1 MTHDSSELSYA
12 ERIDESIRPQ
22 DDFFDYTNRKW
33 LAAHPIPDDE
43 TRWGAFNVLHD
54 EAQKDVKAICE
65 ELQGKEFPDGML
77 EQQIRD
83 FYVSGMHFDEHKDD
97 NLKIVEQYFAKIDAT
112 TNSSDLPRLF
122 GELAR
127 IDVRSP
133 WRVMVDADDM
143 DSTKHILRL
152 VQAKLTL
159 PDRDY
164 YLEDS
169 EKMQHFQNEYHK
181 HIEQMYAHFPALASS
196 SEKCWET
203 LWNFEKGLATAMRSH
218 TELRDVHKNY
228 NNTPFSEITKTY
240 SHLDFPAYAQAL
252 GWNDTNNISV
262 DQPEFFEY
270 VNSLMTQKSLDEW
283 KTYLKWLF
291 LIEYD
296 GKISEE
302 LARLRF
308 DFFGNILSGSTKI
321 VPLWKRVLSALD
333 SAMGE
338 GVGKLYAARHFPE
351 ESKRQ
356 VLELVEDIRDAY
368 RERIENLDWMSEPT
382 KKTALEKLTNIK
394 VLIGYPDVWRDFSK
408 LRITPKSYL
417 RNALASE
424 EFSTDYWL
432 GKLSEPT
439 SRDDWF
445 MYAQTVNAYND
456 PNRLVVCFP
465 GAILQA
471 PFFDPQAPYAANIGA
486 IGAVI
491 GHEFTHGFDD
501 QGCQFDPRGNVRTW
515 QTDDERAEFAKRA
528 ELIIKQADQFETIPG
543 VYLKGNLIIGES
555 IADLGGLELA
565 HHALLKKFPDPSVAA
580 ADSLSV
586 EKLFFISF
594 ASTEC
599 GDTRAERRRQLA
611 LSDPHPIEEFRV
623 NGMLAHCDS
632 FYEAYDVKE
641 GDKLYR
647 APADRAKIW

>member
-1 MTHDSSELSYA
+1 MTHESPELNYA
-12 ERIDESIRPQ
+12 QRLDDSIRPQ
-22 DDFFDYTNRKW
+22 DDFFEYANKKW
-33 LAAHPIPDDE
+33 LAAHPMPGSE

-54 EAQKDVKAICE
+54 EAQEHVRAICK
-65 ELQGKEFPDGML
+65 ELQGQEFVDGSL

-83 FYVSGMHFDEHKDD
+83 FYFSGMHFDEHKED

-112 TNSSDLPRLF
+112 AELTDLPHLF

-127 IDVRSP
+127 LDVRSP
-133 WRVMVDADDM
+133 WRVMIDADDM

-164 YLEDS
+164 YLDDN
-169 EKMQHFQNEYHK
+169 EKMQHIREQYHK
-181 HIEQMYAHFPALASS
+181 HVQQMYRHFPALAGSS
-196 SEKCWET
+196 DKCWDAV
-203 LWNFEKGLATAMRSH
+203 WNFEEGLARNMRSQ
-218 TELRDVHKNY
+218 TDLRDVHKNY
-228 NNTPFSEITKTY
+228 NNTPFAEITKTY
-240 SHLDFPAYAQAL
+240 SHLDLTAYAKAL
-252 GWNDTNNISV
+252 GWHDTSNTSV

-270 VNSLMTQKSLDEW
+270 VNTLMTQKSLDEW

-291 LIEYD
+291 LVEYG

-302 LARLRF
+302 LAVLRF
-308 DFFGNILSGSTKI
+308 DFFGTVLSGTTEI
-321 VPLWKRVLSALD
+321 VPLWKRVLSSLD
-333 SAMGE
+333 GAMGE

-351 ESKRQ
+351 GSKRQ

-368 RERIENLDWMSEPT
+368 QERIEKLDWMSEPT

-408 LRITPKSYL
+408 LRITPQSYL
-417 RNALASE
+417 ENALAAE

-432 GKLSEPT
+432 GKLAEPT

-445 MYAQTVNAYND
+445 MYPQTVNAYND

-465 GAILQA
+465 GAILQP
-471 PFFDPQAPYAANIGA
+471 PFFNPSAPYAANIGA

-501 QGCQFDPRGNVRTW
+501 QGCQFDPKGNVRTW
-515 QTDDERAEFAKRA
+515 QTDDERKEFARRA
-528 ELIIKQADQFETIPG
+528 QLIIQQANEFETIPG
-543 VYLKGNLIIGES
+543 VHLKGDLIIGES

-565 HHALLKKFPDPSVAA
+565 HSALLHKIPDTSEIVA
-580 ADSLSV
+580 DGLSA

-599 GDTRAERRRQLA
+599 GITRPERKRQLA

-623 NGMLAHCDS
+623 NGMLSHCDS
-632 FYEAYDVKE
+632 FYDAYNVQE

-647 APADRAKIW
+647 APEQRAKIW

>member
-1 MTHDSSELSYA
+1 MTQDSPELGYA
-12 ERIDESIRPQ
+12 ERIDTNIRPQ
-22 DDFFDYTNRKW
+22 DDFFGYANHKW
-33 LAAHPIPDDE
+33 LMAHPIPNDE

-54 EAQKDVKAICE
+54 EAQTHVKEICE
-65 ELQGKEFPDGML
+65 ELQGQEFPEGTL

-83 FYVSGMHFDEHKDD
+83 FYFSGMHFDEHKDD
-97 NLKIVEQYFAKIDAT
+97 NIATLERYFAKVDAVT
-112 TNSSDLPRLF
+112 SASELPRLF

-127 IDVRSP
+127 LDMQGP
-133 WRVMVDADDM
+133 WRVIIDADDM

-169 EKMQHFQNEYHK
+169 KKMRHIQSEYRK
-181 HIEQMYAHFPALASS
+181 HVEQMYSHFPVLAGS
-196 SEKCWET
+196 SEECWNT
-203 LWNFEKGLATAMRSH
+203 LWEFEKELAEAMRSR

-228 NNTPFSEITKTY
+228 NNTSFAEITETY
-240 SHLDFPAYAQAL
+240 SHLDFPAYAKAL
-252 GWNDTNNISV
+252 KWHDTSNISV
-262 DQPEFFEY
+262 DQPEFFSYLNEI
-270 VNSLMTQKSLDEW
+270 MTSKSLDAW
-283 KTYLKWLF
+283 KTYLKWLL
-291 LIEYD
+291 LIEYG
-296 GKISEE
+296 GKLSEE

-308 DFFGNILSGSTKI
+308 DFFGNVLSGATEI
-321 VPLWKRVLSALD
+321 VPLWKRVLASLD
-333 SAMGE
+333 GAMGE

-351 ESKRQ
+351 ASKRQ

-368 RERIENLDWMSEPT
+368 RERIEALDWMSEPT
-382 KKTALEKLTNIK
+382 KKTALEKLTNTK
-394 VLIGYPDVWRDFSK
+394 VLIGYPDIWRDFSK
-408 LRITPKSYL
+408 LRITPESYL
-417 RNALASE
+417 RNAIMAE

-465 GAILQA
+465 GAILQP
-471 PFFDPQAPYAANIGA
+471 PFFDPEAPYAANIGA

-501 QGCQFDPRGNVRTW
+501 QGCQFDPQGNVRTW

-543 VYLKGNLIIGES
+543 VHLKGKLVIGES

-565 HHALLKKFPDPSVAA
+565 HHALLKKIPDTSAEA
-580 ADSLSV
+580 ADGLSA
-586 EKLFFISF
+586 EQLFFISF

-611 LSDPHPIEEFRV
+611 LADPHPIEEFRV
-623 NGMLAHCDS
+623 NGMLGHCDS
-632 FYEAYDVKE
+632 FYDVYDVKE

-647 APADRAKIW
+647 APAERAKIW